1 MTNRKLYTCF
11 QLVPKSTN
19 LDVLERPLCTLFQN
33 TCFRNP
39 PRKLK
44 EDKPILLAEK
54 CSRGAIVSGNT
65 RFMQCCWH
73 QKKCMRQFWRF
84 FVFFCRFMVIVIAC
98 VCILP
103 YISTVMWRNKEL
115 VIVVVGIIF
124 LKFNKKIPS
133 VVKIPRVKS

>member
-1 MTNRKLYTCF
+1 M
-11 QLVPKSTN
+11 
-19 LDVLERPLCTLFQN
+19 
-33 TCFRNP
+33 
-39 PRKLK
+39 
-44 EDKPILLAEK
+44 
-54 CSRGAIVSGNT
+54 
-65 RFMQCCWH
+65 
-73 QKKCMRQFWRF
+73 
-84 FVFFCRFMVIVIAC
+84 FFCRFMVIVIAC